1 MIGGYMMKQHIVMTI
16 VLCSLMIGC
25 SCVTAVPSGLVR
37 SSADWPDGTFQG
49 TWSKQKDGTTGSL
62 WGSLNQNRRANQGS
76 FVAEWNT
83 STGTENGSMT
93 GIFSGILLVGHWKV
107 SGEQKTMIGLLLLN
121 DTHFSARVL
130 IKGIG
135 LIKMSG
141 SHDASFLPKIT
152 GSYGV
157 GVRSM
162 HLIDASRSENF
173 TVDPT
178 DVREMMIQIWYP
190 IQLTPERTRTEYMD
204 FLTFHW
210 LKARSPIP
218 LVTIPDDAYL
228 FVRPHGQEDST
239 IAPGMFPVVIFSPG
253 YDGVYQIYTSFI
265 EDLVSHGFIVVSIN
279 HPYVS
284 GITVFPDGYSVGLAD
299 VPTDPVEQAA
309 FFNMSL
315 RTIVGDAEFVL
326 DTITEMNATDPTFAG
341 HFDLAHVGM
350 YGHSFGGANTAVCC
364 YEDARF
370 TAGLTL
376 DGVFYKQ
383 FIPGNITVPFLYMFA
398 EARLAND
405 STVGYMWNHSLN
417 DTFRMSITGS
427 THYAFTDVGVLL
439 SHLVPL
445 IPAQLLGF
453 GSIAPKRMV
462 NITRAYVTMF
472 FEVNFQGAPI
482 ERLLNLSDQFNEV
495 QFEYK
500 FG

>member
-1 MIGGYMMKQHIVMTI
+1 M
-16 VLCSLMIGC
+16 
-25 SCVTAVPSGLVR
+25 
-37 SSADWPDGTFQG
+37 FQG
-49 TWSKQKDGTTGSL
+49 SWGNQKDGTSGSL
-62 WGSLNQNRRANQGS
+62 HGSLNQNRKATQGS

-83 STGTENGSMT
+83 STGAENGSMT
-93 GIFSGILLVGHWKV
+93 GIFSGILLVGHWMV
-107 SGEQKTMIGLLLLN
+107 FGTQKTMTMIGVLFLN
-121 DTHFSARVL
+121 DTNFSARVF

-135 LIKMSG
+135 LLKMSG
-141 SHDASFLPKIT
+141 SHDVSFLPQLT

-157 GVRSM
+157 GVRPM
-162 HLIDASRSENF
+162 HLVDASRPENF
-173 TVDPT
+173 TTDPS
-178 DVREMMIQIWYP
+178 DVREMMIQVWYP
-190 IQLTPERTRTEYMD
+190 IQPVHEGIRTEYMD

-210 LKARSPIP
+210 LKGRSPVP

-228 FVRPHGQEDST
+228 FVRPHGRNDAS
-239 IAPGMFPVVIFSPG
+239 IASGMFPVVVFSPG

-265 EDLVSHGFIVVSIN
+265 EDLVSHGFVVVSIN

-284 GITVFPDGYSVGLAD
+284 GITVFPDGYSIGLAE
-299 VPTDPVEQAA
+299 VPTDPVNQSA

-326 DTITEMNATDPTFAG
+326 DTITEMNATDPEFMG
-341 HFDLAHVGM
+341 HFDLSHVGM

-383 FIPGNITVPFLYMFA
+383 FIPGNITTPLLYMFA
-398 EARLAND
+398 ESRLAND
-405 STVGYMWNHSLN
+405 STVDYMWNHTID
-417 DTFRMSITGS
+417 DTFRMSIAGS

-445 IPAQLLGF
+445 LPPSLLGF
-453 GSIAPKRMV
+453 GSIAPKRMI
-462 NITRAYVTMF
+462 NITRTYVTVF
-472 FEVNFQGAPI
+472 FEVTLEGAPL
-482 ERLLNLSDQFNEV
+482 ETLLNLSDQFNEV